1 MKYKKPLST
10 PFYLVLV
17 NGLTLFLGFIIFG
30 AFNIYTLQKTAI
42 IQTHQNLK
50 TFAISIGQ
58 LIRTKSNLLVYP
70 SQEQYETSIDFF
82 LKQIAANNPKFRI
95 SLIDAT
101 GKVVG
106 DSDYDIQTLDNHGN
120 RDEIKNLANGKE
132 DIVTRTS
139 TMTNILF
146 FIPQKQQS
154 YSYRRHFNYHFD
166 YFFYQCQ

>member
-82 LKQIAANNPKFRI
+82 
-95 SLIDAT
+95 
-101 GKVVG
+101 
-106 DSDYDIQTLDNHGN
+106 
-120 RDEIKNLANGKE
+120 
-132 DIVTRTS
+132 
-139 TMTNILF
+139 
-146 FIPQKQQS
+146 
-154 YSYRRHFNYHFD
+154 
-166 YFFYQCQ
+166 